1 MPGGNDDTLLPDRY
15 SSHSAIQLLVCLLE
29 NMQECEIAVHWV
41 GEGKLSAKEVLAS
54 YDRNF

>member
-1 MPGGNDDTLLPDRY
+1 MGNDDTLLPDRY
-15 SSHSAIQLLVCLLE
+15 SSRSAIQLLVCLLE

>member
-1 MPGGNDDTLLPDRY
+1 MGNDDTLLPDRY